1 MSTAPARRRAAAASA
16 AAACMM
22 TGSARISSIVAL
34 AAWTVL
40 LLGLASN
47 ARAESPER
55 TAEDVV
61 HLTTAGGPAAAVI
74 LYEPA
79 EVQRIRDKV
88 LLAAE
93 REAEGGRKQIRAT
106 LFGAGPSLDEVRR
119 MTPENLLLAILAK
132 VPARTAKYDE
142 FKALGTVKE
151 GQMLHVV
158 VRASLTKVERLKRR
172 SIVQVVSLLPSGKEW
187 RAAIPSGIESYI
199 DAVLAAVP
207 DDTPAA
213 VAAAPA
219 PAAKDPAAAALLARG
234 IDLLNKGNCLTY
246 FLDVMEPGF
255 SKTMTQKAFDAIVR
269 GCELN
274 ERTREKFRVGLELAA
289 AREPKVEQG
298 GLKLAYD
305 LSGEGLPYDKLTLIK
320 VDTRWYVAE

>member
-1 MSTAPARRRAAAASA
+1 MSASLRWRAARAAGA
-16 AAACMM
+16 
-22 TGSARISSIVAL
+22 
-34 AAWTVL
+34 VL
-40 LLGLASN
+40 LLSLCSMAQ
-47 ARAESPER
+47 AESPEK
-55 TAEDVV
+55 TAEAIVQ
-61 HLTTAGGPAAAVI
+61 LTTAGGPSAAVI

-88 LLAAE
+88 LLACE
-93 REAEGGRKQIRAT
+93 REAENNRNRDAGRQIRST
-106 LFGAGPSLDEVRR
+106 LFGAGPSLDDVRR

-142 FKALGTVKE
+142 FKALGVVKE
-151 GQMLHVV
+151 GDMLHVV

-187 RAAIPSGIESYI
+187 RGVIPSGVESYI
-199 DAVLAAVP
+199 DAVLAAAP
-207 DDTPAA
+207 EDTPST
-213 VAAAPA
+213 AAAPA
-219 PAAKDPAAAALLARG
+219 PAAKDPAVAALLARG
-234 IDLLNKGNCLTY
+234 IELLNKGNCLTY

-289 AREPKVEQG
+289 AREPKVELG
-298 GLKLAYD
+298 GTKLVYD